1 MRWWL
6 FCGDE
11 TIMSLSI
18 AQSIYENASKVTPT
32 VTRMTSATARST
44 ASQGPSGLVAA
55 NDLSLFSTMTMT
67 TSVVESNRF
76 LPASAANSSAPAAAA
91 MLRNGQDER
100 QHNPLALGLGLGLG
114 VGLAVLGLM
123 VSTSAVARY
132 LRMAPAVR
140 LLLLSVTVQPVMT
153 GQSDSA
159 GGRGVGPVRLVY
171 YFSITNPKPSVLLKT
186 SMG

>member
-1 MRWWL
+1 
-6 FCGDE
+6 
-11 TIMSLSI
+11 
-18 AQSIYENASKVTPT
+18 
-32 VTRMTSATARST
+32 
-44 ASQGPSGLVAA
+44 
-55 NDLSLFSTMTMT
+55 
-67 TSVVESNRF
+67 
-76 LPASAANSSAPAAAA
+76 

-132 LRMAPAVR
+132 LRMTPAVR

-171 YFSITNPKPSVLLKT
+171 YFSITNPKPDVLLKT